1 MNCAVA
7 SCAPPAADVVLQ
19 QVAPHEWPLMGPSIC
34 GLSLASR
41 CSRRPEVGCAPK
53 TDGARSLS
61 AIASGM
67 AAGALTCA
75 PSDTVSARPGG
86 LSWRSLDG
94 ITCPAKE
101 RRCPTYSSW
110 CSSLHCSSSR
120 RCFSLTSRIESPLFG
135 RDQRR
140 PRLALRSWRGR
151 RPNCTRLAYRSSTR
165 RRHRA
170 NSIKMCLDY
179 RPEGGDCAPSTRR
192 VAPLTQ
198 RTKASQEFEIRA
210 VGLRARRDL
219 APEVEAEGV
228 VGLQINRWKTA
239 SIDLAGKIPASPYSP
254 TPSPTAKGGR
264 SGLV

>member
-41 CSRRPEVGCAPK
+41 CSRRLEVGCAPK
-53 TDGARSLS
+53 TEGARSLS

-75 PSDTVSARPGG
+75 PSDTLSARPGG

-94 ITCPAKE
+94 VTCPAKE

-140 PRLALRSWRGR
+140 PRLRSAHGAGGGRTARDSRIDLRRGDATAPTRSRCAWTTDLRAGTAR
-151 RPNCTRLAYRSSTR
+151 RPRAGW
-165 RRHRA
+165 HR
-170 NSIKMCLDY
+170 
-179 RPEGGDCAPSTRR
+179 
-192 VAPLTQ
+192 
-198 RTKASQEFEIRA
+198 
-210 VGLRARRDL
+210 
-219 APEVEAEGV
+219 
-228 VGLQINRWKTA
+228 
-239 SIDLAGKIPASPYSP
+239 
-254 TPSPTAKGGR
+254 
-264 SGLV
+264 